1 MQGQWK
7 DTKCNFVKDKRRAF
21 HRATLCSEGAK
32 EKAIKG
38 NNHTYELYEGY
49 GRRTY
54 YLEKFYGYTIGRDI
68 SWRLICNDLI
78 HTKKHSRRKVAQ
90 MIVNGMDRT
99 IIRDY
104 IKKGDFDMEIPT
116 HNYSKTIKWMV
127 D

>member
-7 DTKCNFVKDKRRAF
+7 DTKYNFVKDKRRAF
-21 HRATLCSEGAK
+21 HRARLDSVGAE
-32 EKAIKG
+32 EKAIKS

-49 GRRTY
+49 GRKTY
-54 YLEKFYGYTIGRDI
+54 YLEKFYGFRIGVDI
-68 SWRLICNDLI
+68 SWHLICNDLI

-104 IKKGDFDMEIPT
+104 INKGDFDKEIPT
-116 HNYSKTIKWMV
+116 HSYSKTIAWMI